1 MRISAR
7 RPAPA
12 TIISLAAL
20 GIALGGT
27 SYAAATIG
35 TAQIK
40 PSAVTSAKIK
50 NGSILNVDLKNGAIS
65 TGKLKAN
72 VVTSPKIADG
82 SVSGAD
88 LADGGVSGADL
99 ADGGVTGADLADGTV
114 ATPDLADA
122 AVTAPKLGPAAV
134 TPNAI
139 APDAVSGP
147 KVADGTIL
155 SNDIGDGAIQ
165 AVDIKDG
172 EVVKGRGFMFFNVL
186 TIPDGAQNVQ
196 VLNFEGLGRLL
207 VSCAAG
213 QTTTKIVNSSPH
225 DITVTESAAFR
236 DTGAPADPAVKADV
250 DSAHRASPA
259 PGGIVAQASQQ
270 GVGGIQAIQWQL
282 SGIDAQDVKHVA
294 TVWTTAG
301 AAGPNCSISAQ
312 ALATT

>member
-1 MRISAR
+1 MRISVR

-12 TIISLAAL
+12 TLISLAAL

-50 NGSILNVDLKNGAIS
+50 NGSILNVDLKNGAVS
-65 TGKLKAN
+65 AGKLKAN

-82 SVSGAD
+82 
-88 LADGGVSGADL
+88 GVL
-99 ADGGVTGADLADGTV
+99 GADLADGTV
-114 ATPDLADA
+114 ASADLADAAVTTPKLADA
-122 AVTAPKLGPAAV
+122 AVTAPRLAPAAV
-134 TPNAI
+134 TPAAI

-155 SNDIGDGAIQ
+155 TNDIGDGAIQ

-172 EVVKGRGFMFFNVL
+172 EVVKGRGFMFFNTL
-186 TIPDGAQNVQ
+186 TVPDGASNVQ

-213 QTTTKIVNSSPH
+213 QTTTKIINSSPH

-236 DTGAPADPAVKADV
+236 DTSAPADPAVKADV
-250 DSAHRASPA
+250 DSAHRASPG

-270 GVGGIQAIQWQL
+270 GVGGVQAVQWQL